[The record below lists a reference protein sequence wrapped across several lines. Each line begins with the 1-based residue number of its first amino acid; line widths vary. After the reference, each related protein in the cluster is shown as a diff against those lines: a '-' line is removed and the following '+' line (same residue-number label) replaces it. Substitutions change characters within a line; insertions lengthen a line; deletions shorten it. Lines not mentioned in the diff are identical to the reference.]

1 MLKDEFPKP
10 GDVVEI
16 QGSVPTKIGVVVSES
31 RKMFMV
37 GETVL
42 VLADGCVERYL
53 KEKLKVIK
61 SG

>member
-42 VLADGCVERYL
+42 VLADGYVERYL